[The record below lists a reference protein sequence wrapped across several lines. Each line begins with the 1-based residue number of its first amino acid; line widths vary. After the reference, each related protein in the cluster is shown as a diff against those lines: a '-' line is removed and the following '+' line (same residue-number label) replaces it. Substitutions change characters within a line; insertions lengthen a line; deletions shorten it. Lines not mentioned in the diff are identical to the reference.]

1 MIMVKYKRG
10 DIVKKPVVLVI
21 MDGIGV
27 APKGKGNAYDLADTP
42 NLDKYFDI
50 YPHTL
55 LEASGE
61 AVGLPKGQMGN
72 SEVGHMNI
80 GAGRVVYQ
88 SLTRINKDVENGGF
102 TDNEAYGNAFEHA
115 MENDSKLHIF
125 GLLSDGGVHSHI
137 DHIKAM
143 LLTAKKIGVK
153 RAYLHAFLDGRDVGP
168 QSAVTYIEEVENY
181 MKKINYGHI
190 ATVSGRYY
198 AMDRDKNWDRIQK
211 AYDAM
216 TYGKAPYFEKA
227 SDGVKQSYK
236 DGVNDEFVIP
246 FVVDKNGM
254 IEDNDSIIFMNFR
267 PDRAIEISTAYSNPK
282 VATELNTEN
291 APKNIHFVSTMKYSD
306 AVKGD
311 IAYGLNDLSDMFG
324 DYVSDQGLHQL
335 RIAETEKYAHVT
347 FFFDG
352 GVDKEIKNAKRVLIP
367 SPKVPT
373 YDLQPEMSAYKITEN
388 MLKELDSGV
397 HDVCILNFANGDMV
411 GHTGVIPAAVKAV
424 EAVDDCVGQVVD
436 KVNELGGITL
446 LTADHGNC
454 EKMLDENGEPFTAH
468 TTNLVPFIVTD
479 PSVKLREG
487 GVLGD
492 IAPTMLKLLGLK
504 QPQAMTGKS
513 IIE

>member
-21 MDGIGV
+21 MDGIGM
-27 APKGKGNAYDLADTP
+27 AHEGKGNAYSLANTP
-42 NLDKYFDI
+42 NLDKYYKT
-50 YPHTL
+50 YPHTTL
-55 LEASGE
+55 QASGL
-61 AVGLPKGQMGN
+61 AVGLPEGQMGN

-88 SLTRINKDVENGGF
+88 SLTRINKDVKEDGF
-102 TDNEAYGNAFEHA
+102 SSNEAYGNAFNHA

-143 LLTAKKIGVK
+143 LLTAQKAGVK
-153 RAYLHAFLDGRDVGP
+153 RVYLHAFLDGRDVGP
-168 QSAVTYIEEVENY
+168 QSAVTYIEDVEAFMEKNDY
-181 MKKINYGHI
+181 GKI
-190 ATVSGRYY
+190 ASVSGRYY

-216 TYGKAPYFEKA
+216 TYGKAKHFDKA
-227 SDGVKQSYK
+227 SDGVKSSYK
-236 DGVNDEFVIP
+236 DGVNDEFVLP
-246 FVVDKNGM
+246 FVSDVSGI

-267 PDRAIEISTAYSNPK
+267 PDRAIEISTAYSNPD
-282 VATELNTEN
+282 VATELNTKN
-291 APKNIHFVSTMKYSD
+291 APKNILFVSTMKYSD

-311 IAYGLNDLSDMFG
+311 IAYGLNNLTDMFG
-324 DYVSDQGLHQL
+324 DYVSEKGLHQL

-352 GVDKEIKNAKRVLIP
+352 GVDKDIKNAKRVLIP
-367 SPKVPT
+367 SPKVAT
-373 YDLQPEMSAYKITEN
+373 YDMQPEMSAYKITDS
-388 MLKELDSGV
+388 MIKELESGV

-424 EAVDDCVGQVVD
+424 EAVDECVGKVVD
-436 KVNELGGITL
+436 KVNEIGGITL

-454 EKMLDENGEPFTAH
+454 EKMLDENDQPFTAH

-487 GVLGD
+487 GALGD
-492 IAPTMLKLLGLK
+492 IAPTMLKLLNLD
-504 QPQAMTGKS
+504 QPKAMTGHT